1 MVKKIFGKMIYKMK
15 TKKIKQIY
23 DCWKNAMIKSDLDSL
38 DEICDDNF
46 LWTNYCGIT
55 KNKKDL
61 ITADLFTI

>member
-1 MVKKIFGKMIYKMK
+1 MIYKMK
-15 TKKIKQIY
+15 TKKINQIY

-55 KNKKDL
+55 NNKKDL
-61 ITADLFTI
+61 KIKLLLAKLNTSRG